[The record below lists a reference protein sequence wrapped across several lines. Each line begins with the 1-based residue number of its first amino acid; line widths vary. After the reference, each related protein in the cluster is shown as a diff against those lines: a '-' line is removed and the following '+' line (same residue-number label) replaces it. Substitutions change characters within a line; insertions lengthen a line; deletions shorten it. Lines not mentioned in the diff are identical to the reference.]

1 MKKFIQF
8 FLEKS
13 KLTLFLLIS
22 VYIIGVI
29 NYRSMPKEI
38 FPVFALDK
46 ISVIGG
52 YPQTNADTLNNI
64 FVEDFEKEAKNL
76 EGIKTLDTTIK
87 NNSFSVFITLDRNTD
102 KNKLKNDIDT
112 LIDRLQTNLP
122 SDMSLPVSSI
132 LDKKIPLI
140 YLYPTFNN
148 VISEMDSFIKADEL
162 KTSLLKQIP
171 ELSSIQI
178 FGYKEPVIKIT
189 LNINNIKAYDL
200 DVPSV
205 FKRIKE
211 EFSIYSFGKLEQKD
225 NHFYISPN
233 KFNNNEE
240 VILNSNILVNGK
252 NIKIRDIANIEKN
265 IFNNYTASFSEHVPS
280 FVMKITKKDNADSLE
295 VVEKINSYINDNQN
309 EEMSLHT
316 IGDSSLLVVN
326 RFNTVSA
333 NIITG
338 FLMVIIILV
347 LFVHKRVSFIVSLG
361 IPTAIFIGF
370 SFLNILGYSI
380 NLMTLLGILI
390 SLGMLVDEAIIIS
403 ENIYQNIEKG
413 YEKKKAIL
421 IGVTEVFPA
430 VLAGMMTTLL
440 AFLPIL
446 TITGEVGEFIKLIP
460 ITISI
465 LLVSSIIEGLIF
477 LPYHA
482 QEFLNIDTNNK
493 TVSKFEPFKQ
503 HYKKILT
510 FILNNRI
517 KFLITFISSNI
528 IILFISAS
536 FLQFNLIPKYDNI
549 DIFINGSF
557 PINNNKEENKQI
569 INKLTA
575 ELATHK
581 EYEIKSIV
589 GSTGYKIDGRRM
601 KINGNNNFF
610 IYLNLKDRA
619 AQNVIEKY
627 INPVLQIYGKSEM
640 VRISSTDNIV
650 SQIEKDVIS
659 KYVDYFKEVNVF
671 TPSAGISAADIEF
684 SVSGELDKVEKAISE
699 LIIDIKNNKNIRH
712 VSSDIEIGEKELI
725 LNINQYGKKIGLT
738 YNILANNLLPIYFE
752 KDYAKTFDDGISE
765 IVFTSDIKNKYEYFK
780 TIELKINNKFY
791 LLKDLVELNFEERYD
806 KLYKYNNNKIF
817 TVSAFLSNDSNITGN
832 KFFSNSQTK
841 FKDIEKKY
849 KVKIF
854 KRGSAEKTKDM
865 ISDIKL
871 SLIISFIGMLL
882 ILLLTFNS
890 FSISFL
896 LLSTIPFSIV
906 GIALGHT
913 VLGLNLS
920 VGSVIGILGAFGVV
934 LNDSIVMMEFIR
946 KSTNKEELL
955 NNAVSRMRPIIL
967 TTVTTFVGLST
978 LMFFATGQSKILEPT
993 AVSLGFGLIW
1003 GTFVSLFYLPVIYT
1017 YIKKIKD

>member
-1 MKKFIQF
+1 MEKFIKF
-8 FLEKS
+8 FLEKT

-29 NYRSMPKEI
+29 NYKSMPKEI

-52 YPQTNADTLNNI
+52 YPQTNANTLNNI

-87 NNSFSVFITLDRNTD
+87 NNSFSVFITLERNVD

-112 LIDRLQTNLP
+112 LINRLKDNLP

-132 LDKKIPLI
+132 LDKTIPLI
-140 YLYPTFNN
+140 YLYPSFKKN
-148 VISEMDSFIKADEL
+148 ISETEVFIEADKL
-162 KTSLLKQIP
+162 KTSLLKEIP
-171 ELSSIQI
+171 DLSSVQI

-189 LNINNIKAYDL
+189 LNINNIKAYGL
-200 DVPSV
+200 EVPSV
-205 FKRIKE
+205 FNKIKE
-211 EFSIYSFGKLEQKD
+211 EFSIYSFGKLEQQG

-233 KFNNNEE
+233 KFNNNINE
-240 VILNSNILVNGK
+240 ILNSNILVNGK
-252 NIKIRDIANIEKN
+252 NIKISNIADIEKN
-265 IFNNYTASFSEHVPS
+265 IYNNHTASFSDNVPS
-280 FVMKITKKDNADSLE
+280 FVMKITKKHQADSLQ
-295 VVEKINSYINDNQN
+295 VVDKINNYIEIHKNDN
-309 EEMSLHT
+309 MSIHK
-316 IGDSSLLVVN
+316 IGDSSLMVVA
-326 RFNTVSA
+326 RFNTVSS

-370 SFLNILGYSI
+370 SFLNIFGYSI

-413 YEKKKAIL
+413 YEKNKAIL
-421 IGVTEVFPA
+421 IGVKEVFPA
-430 VLAGMMTTLL
+430 VLAGMATTLL

-465 LLVSSIIEGLIF
+465 LLVSSIIEGLVF
-477 LPYHA
+477 LPFHA
-482 QEFLNIDTNNK
+482 KKFLNIDTNK
-493 TVSKFEPFKQ
+493 TKKSKFIPFQELYRKVL
-503 HYKKILT
+503 KLILD
-510 FILNNRI
+510 NRI
-517 KFLITFISSNI
+517 KFLLSFIISNI
-528 IILFISAS
+528 MILVISVS

-557 PINNNKEENKQI
+557 PINNNKEKNKEI
-569 INKLTA
+569 VNKLTM
-575 ELATHK
+575 EISK
-581 EYEIKSIV
+581 NEKYNIKSIV

-601 KINGNNNFF
+601 KINGHNNFF

-619 AQNVIEKY
+619 PQNIIEKY
-627 INPVLQIYGKSEM
+627 INPLFQIYGKSEK
-640 VRISSTDNIV
+640 VRIISTDDIV
-650 SQIEKDVIS
+650 TNIEKEVIS
-659 KYVDYFKEVNVF
+659 KYKYNFKEVNIF

-684 SVSGELDKVEKAISE
+684 SISGDLKDVEKSINV
-699 LIIDIKNNKNIRH
+699 IIEEMKKNHNINH

-725 LNINQYGKKIGLT
+725 LSINEYGKKIGIT
-738 YNILANNLLPIYFE
+738 YNILKNNLLPIYFE
-752 KDYAKTFDDGISE
+752 KDFAKTFDKGISE
-765 IVFTSDIKNKYEYFK
+765 IVFTSDIKNKYDYFS
-780 TIELKINNKFY
+780 TIELKVNNKFY
-791 LLKDLVELNFEERYD
+791 LLKNVVDMKFEKRFD
-806 KLYKYNNNKIF
+806 KLYKYNNNQIF
-817 TVSAFLSNDSNITGN
+817 TISAFLKKDSEITGN
-832 KFFSNSQTK
+832 SFFTNNKVKFEE
-841 FKDIEKKY
+841 IEKKY
-849 KVKIF
+849 KVQIF

-865 ISDIKL
+865 VSDIKL
-871 SLIISFIGMLL
+871 SFIISLIGMLL
-882 ILLLTFNS
+882 VLLLTFNS

-896 LLSTIPFSIV
+896 LLSTIPFTVV

-913 VLGLNLS
+913 LLGLNLS

-934 LNDSIVMMEFIR
+934 LNDSIVMMEFI
-946 KSTNKEELL
+946 KNANDKKELL
-955 NNAVSRMRPIIL
+955 DNAVSRLRPIVL
-967 TTVTTFVGLST
+967 TTITTFVGLST

>member
-1 MKKFIQF
+1 MEKFIKF

-29 NYRSMPKEI
+29 NYKSMPKEI

-46 ISVIGG
+46 ISVVGG

-87 NNSFSVFITLDRNTD
+87 NNSFSIFITLDRTAD

-112 LIDRLQTNLP
+112 LIDRLQENLP
-122 SDMSLPVSSI
+122 GDMSLPVSSI

-140 YLYPTFNN
+140 YLYPTFKND
-148 VISEMDSFIKADEL
+148 ISEMDSFIEADTL
-162 KTSLLKQIP
+162 KTKLLKQIP
-171 ELSSIQI
+171 ELSSIQV

-189 LNINNIKAYDL
+189 LNINNIKAYGL

-205 FKRIKE
+205 FNRIKE

-233 KFNNNEE
+233 KFNNNIKE
-240 VILNSNILVNGK
+240 ILNSNIIVNGK
-252 NIKIRDIANIEKN
+252 NIKITDIASIEKN

-280 FVMKITKKDNADSLE
+280 FVMKITKKDNADSLD
-295 VVEKINSYINDNQN
+295 VVAKINNYIDNNSNDN
-309 EEMSLHT
+309 MSLHT

-421 IGVTEVFPA
+421 VGVTEVFPA

-465 LLVSSIIEGLIF
+465 LLISSIIEGLIF

-482 QEFLNIDTNNK
+482 NEFLNIDTTK
-493 TVSKFEPFKQ
+493 KKISRFEPFQ
-503 HYKKILT
+503 NNYKKVLAL
-510 FILNNRI
+510 ILNNRI
-517 KFLITFISSNI
+517 KFLVTFISSNI

-557 PINNNKEENKQI
+557 PINNNKEDNKKI

-575 ELATHK
+575 ELATHT

-619 AQNVIEKY
+619 AQNVIEQY

-640 VRISSTDNIV
+640 VRTSSTEDIV
-650 SQIEKDVIS
+650 SKIELDVIS
-659 KYVDYFKEVNVF
+659 KYIENFKEVNVF

-684 SVSGELDKVEKAISE
+684 SVSGNLDKVEDAITE
-699 LIIDIKNNKNIRH
+699 LIIEMKHNKNIRH

-725 LNINQYGKKIGLT
+725 LNINKYGKDVGLT
-738 YNILANNLLPIYFE
+738 YNTLANNLLPIYFE
-752 KDYAKTFDDGISE
+752 KDYAKTFDNGISE

-780 TIELKINNKFY
+780 TTELKINNKFY
-791 LLKDLVELNFEERYD
+791 LLKDVVDLNFEERYD
-806 KLYKYNNNKIF
+806 KLYKYNNNNIF
-817 TVSAFLSNDSNITGN
+817 TISAFLVKDSTVTGN
-832 KFFSNSQTK
+832 KFFSNNLTK
-841 FKDIEKKY
+841 FNEVEKKY
-849 KVKIF
+849 GVKIF

-865 ISDIKL
+865 VSDIKL

-913 VLGLNLS
+913 LLGLNLS